1 MTNFIDL
8 DRQFHALTD
17 AELEDTVNLAAW
29 GDYGLGM
36 GWPKLLEQH
45 DRVILLAEAGAGK
58 TAEMRQQARRLAE
71 KGSFAFFVAL
81 ESLDREPVEDV
92 LSVNEVERLEEWKAG
107 GHAPAWFFLDAVD
120 ELKLTKG
127 KLDRALRRLSRTLDG
142 SLDRARIIISCRP
155 NDWLPH
161 VDADTVQD
169 RLPAPVKNVGI
180 RSEPPEQAF
189 LDALRRES
197 GRAASGDDDPV
208 FQEDA
213 ATHDQQDVQSRNAL
227 RTVVMLPMSD
237 RQIERFARQSGVR
250 DAAAFLAE
258 VRRQDAWVFARRP
271 LDLAELI
278 TTWTRSGV
286 LGTRAQQHETN
297 VTAKLEDAPDRPD
310 NGVLADDCA
319 RSGAERLA
327 LALALTRTRTIRS
340 PEQTLDIDR
349 AEGVLDP
356 ARILSDWT
364 EAERQAL
371 LRRALFDPATYGRVR
386 FHHRSI
392 QEYLAARR
400 LRALRE
406 QGMPI
411 KSLRRLLFAES
422 YGVKV
427 ALPSMRAIA
436 AWLALWNDDV
446 RRELIE
452 REPEALLEL
461 GDPGSLDLAARAG
474 LVRRFAAKY
483 GQGRSRHLDIPIAE
497 VRRLAHPDLAPVMRE
512 CWNTGA
518 SNEDVRELLI
528 EMIWQGRIERCADLA
543 RVVAFDD
550 ASKPHHR
557 VIAIRA
563 LVVCDRRDD
572 VAELANAMLDES
584 TEWPDRVVHG
594 VADDLFPRFIT
605 ADQLGALMERTRE
618 SKRTAGG
625 FEWVSQQIVEVI
637 EPLSEPA
644 VALRDKLADL
654 VRRGACGKMV
664 LCNLHSRFDYLASAL
679 ATLCDRQMTATTGQP
694 DTDLVRAAVIACRF
708 SGFRGDNRENVAALR
723 AHVAADAML
732 RRDAFW
738 ADLAFTD
745 EVDPT
750 DDAWHR
756 LVNATDGVRGGL
768 ASHPIDADRSWL
780 VEALADEGKPGRR
793 AVALHALIDIWW
805 RNGRIDTDL
814 DVIRASLK
822 GDAALG
828 RILDQWTAPP
838 KRNEK
843 RERIEREHRRRKRAE
858 AKREDERL
866 KDWKEWRNALIANPA
881 DAFSAAK
888 TETTLSNLYWWLRAT
903 NRRLDRY
910 DVWDK
915 DKLTYV
921 FGADVATHAED
932 AFRALWHATRPD
944 LWSARPAGERN
955 CTPDN
960 WIFGLMGVSAE
971 AATPRWTGALSSRDA
986 ATAAIYATIELNGF
1000 APFVTD
1006 LATSHP
1012 AEVAKVIGGEAA
1024 AELAMGDDH
1033 DHLPMLQKLEYADV
1047 ALKRL
1052 CAPYLLAAL
1061 HRWPSVVTDD
1071 AAGRWTRHLD
1081 QVLHVLDATVNREER
1096 ETITRECVTR
1106 FKAAPTGP
1114 LALIWLKGLFR
1125 FDAVQGAKTLID
1137 AFENGADPGA
1147 AGIRGRAA
1155 ETFAALFGD
1164 NRSVGF
1170 DVSDPTRRARLLGRL
1185 LRYAYAF
1192 IRPADDQ
1199 VHEDVYSPNT
1209 RDHAERARE
1218 ALFHWLLGTPGPE
1231 TRRVVLEIADDD
1243 EFAGMRDYL
1252 RLCARK
1258 RAAADAE
1265 FPPYDPDAVRVL
1277 EKRYE
1282 IPPNDRDGLFALL
1295 LNRLEG
1301 LAHDLAHGDFS
1312 DRRTIRSITKESE
1325 MQRTIASRL
1334 RDRANGVYAVTREE
1348 EVADGNRTDIRL
1360 VAVGS
1365 DQKVAVEVKIA
1376 DKGWSLKDLE
1386 DALRDQLAGRYLR
1399 HSNCAAGCLL
1409 LTYHGRKRHWI
1420 DPVTK
1425 ERLAF
1430 HDVVSLLK
1438 EKATA
1443 IEQEHQHR
1451 IRVAVFG
1458 LDLAGVQPASV

>member
-1 MTNFIDL
+1 MRMTNFIDL

-17 AELEDTVNLAAW
+17 AELEDTVNLAAL
-29 GDYGLGM
+29 GDYGLGI

-58 TAEMRQQARRLAE
+58 TAEMRQQAERLAE
-71 KGSFAFFVAL
+71 EGRFAFFVAL

-92 LSVNEVERLEEWKAG
+92 LSVNEAERLEEWKAG

-127 KLDRALRRLSRTLDG
+127 KLDRALRRLSRALDG
-142 SLDRARIIISCRP
+142 RLDRARIIISCRP

-286 LGTRAQQHETN
+286 LGTREQQHETN
-297 VTAKLEDAPDRPD
+297 VMAKLEDAPDRPD

-400 LRALRE
+400 LRTLRE

-411 KSLRRLLFAES
+411 KSLLRLLFAEH

-446 RRELIE
+446 RGELIE
-452 REPEALLEL
+452 REPEALLNM
-461 GDPGSLDLAARAG
+461 GDPGSLDMTARAG
-474 LVRRFAAKY
+474 LVRGFAATY
-483 GQGRSRHLDIPIAE
+483 GRGRSRHLDIPLTE
-497 VRRLAHPDLAPVMRE
+497 VRRLAHPDLAPVIRE

-528 EMIWQGRIERCADLA
+528 EMIWQGRIESCADLA

-550 ASKPHHR
+550 ASEPYPR

-584 TEWPDRVVHG
+584 TGWPARVVHG
-594 VADDLFPRFIT
+594 VAADLFPRFIT
-605 ADQLGALMERTRE
+605 ADQLVALMERTRE
-618 SKRTAGG
+618 SKRTVGG
-625 FEWVSQQIVEVI
+625 FEWVSQRIVEAI

-644 VALRDKLADL
+644 FTLRDKLADL
-654 VRRGACGKMV
+654 VRRGRATEIY
-664 LCNLHSRFDYLASAL
+664 NLHSRFGYLAPAL

-694 DTDLVRAAVIACRF
+694 DADLVRAAVIACRF
-708 SGFRGDNRENVAALR
+708 SRFSGRRGDNREHVAALR

-738 ADLAFTD
+738 ADLAFAD

-756 LVNATDGVRGGL
+756 LFNATDDVRGGL
-768 ASHPIDADRSWL
+768 ASHPTDADRSWL
-780 VEALADEGKPGRR
+780 VEALADEGKPERR

-805 RNGRIDTDL
+805 RNGRIDADL
-814 DVIRASLK
+814 DTIRASLK
-822 GDAALG
+822 GDAVLG
-828 RILDQWTAPP
+828 RILDQRTAP
-838 KRNEK
+838 
-843 RERIEREHRRRKRAE
+843 AE
-858 AKREDERL
+858 AERREGED
-866 KDWKEWRNALIANPA
+866 
-881 DAFSAAK
+881 
-888 TETTLSNLYWWLRAT
+888 RAQAST
-903 NRRLDRY
+903 
-910 DVWDK
+910 
-915 DKLTYV
+915 
-921 FGADVATHAED
+921 
-932 AFRALWHATRPD
+932 
-944 LWSARPAGERN
+944 
-955 CTPDN
+955 
-960 WIFGLMGVSAE
+960 
-971 AATPRWTGALSSRDA
+971 
-986 ATAAIYATIELNGF
+986 
-1000 APFVTD
+1000 
-1006 LATSHP
+1006 
-1012 AEVAKVIGGEAA
+1012 
-1024 AELAMGDDH
+1024 
-1033 DHLPMLQKLEYADV
+1033 
-1047 ALKRL
+1047 
-1052 CAPYLLAAL
+1052 
-1061 HRWPSVVTDD
+1061 
-1071 AAGRWTRHLD
+1071 
-1081 QVLHVLDATVNREER
+1081 
-1096 ETITRECVTR
+1096 
-1106 FKAAPTGP
+1106 
-1114 LALIWLKGLFR
+1114 
-1125 FDAVQGAKTLID
+1125 
-1137 AFENGADPGA
+1137 
-1147 AGIRGRAA
+1147 
-1155 ETFAALFGD
+1155 
-1164 NRSVGF
+1164 
-1170 DVSDPTRRARLLGRL
+1170 
-1185 LRYAYAF
+1185 
-1192 IRPADDQ
+1192 
-1199 VHEDVYSPNT
+1199 
-1209 RDHAERARE
+1209 
-1218 ALFHWLLGTPGPE
+1218 PE
-1231 TRRVVLEIADDD
+1231 TR
-1243 EFAGMRDYL
+1243 
-1252 RLCARK
+1252 
-1258 RAAADAE
+1258 
-1265 FPPYDPDAVRVL
+1265 
-1277 EKRYE
+1277 
-1282 IPPNDRDGLFALL
+1282 
-1295 LNRLEG
+1295 
-1301 LAHDLAHGDFS
+1301 
-1312 DRRTIRSITKESE
+1312 
-1325 MQRTIASRL
+1325 
-1334 RDRANGVYAVTREE
+1334 
-1348 EVADGNRTDIRL
+1348 
-1360 VAVGS
+1360 
-1365 DQKVAVEVKIA
+1365 
-1376 DKGWSLKDLE
+1376 
-1386 DALRDQLAGRYLR
+1386 
-1399 HSNCAAGCLL
+1399 
-1409 LTYHGRKRHWI
+1409 
-1420 DPVTK
+1420 
-1425 ERLAF
+1425 
-1430 HDVVSLLK
+1430 
-1438 EKATA
+1438 
-1443 IEQEHQHR
+1443 
-1451 IRVAVFG
+1451 
-1458 LDLAGVQPASV
+1458 